1 MRHVALRLAALFGVV
16 TIAGCS
22 FTTQL
27 HYEPSVSDEQQPDT
41 AVALTVIDGRQP
53 DYGGTDATRI
63 GTVRG
68 GLGNSFPVYD
78 TDPLQVPQLVQ
89 LATTDALVQSRVAV
103 QTGSPRTLV
112 VTVTKFWIDGYVGY
126 GASVVA
132 QCDLKD
138 EHGDVLW
145 SGTASGSGSS
155 VNVLVGVLNVWTA
168 RFAQPAFQKALA
180 NYSERA
186 TGLFSST
193 DFQKHLY

>member
-1 MRHVALRLAALFGVV
+1 MRHAAIRLAALFGLVSL
-16 TIAGCS
+16 AGCS

-27 HYEPSVSDEQQPDT
+27 HYEPTATDVQHPDT
-41 AVALTVIDGRQP
+41 AVALTVIDGREP
-53 DYGGTDATRI
+53 GYGGTDKTRI

-68 GLGNSFPVYD
+68 GFGNPFPVYD
-78 TDPLQVPQLVQ
+78 TDAQTVSQLVQ

-103 QTGSPRTLV
+103 QSGSPRTLV
-112 VTVTKFWIDGYVGY
+112 VTVTKFWVDGYVGY

-138 EHGDVLW
+138 EHGIVLW
-145 SGTASGSGSS
+145 SGTATGSGSGVRLWVPVSF
-155 VNVLVGVLNVWTA
+155 V
-168 RFAQPAFQKALA
+168 QPTFQKALA
-180 NYSERA
+180 NYVEQA